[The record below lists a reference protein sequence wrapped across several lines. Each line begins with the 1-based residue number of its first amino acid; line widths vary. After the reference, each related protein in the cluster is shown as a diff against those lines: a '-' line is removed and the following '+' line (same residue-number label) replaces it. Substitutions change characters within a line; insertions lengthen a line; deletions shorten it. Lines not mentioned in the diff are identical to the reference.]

1 MKDRKTM
8 LMIAIG
14 FLSSGILLFLYAL
27 YAVLNR

>member
-14 FLSSGILLFLYAL
+14 FLSSGVLLFLYTL
-27 YAVLNR
+27 YVVLSR